1 MKYYEEHRNEVYDG
15 KYAGFTG
22 ISPNVTNIRRK
33 EDKIVV
39 AMTSWR
45 RRINNCKSIVC
56 NVMNQTLKPNL
67 MFLTLSLEEF
77 PGRERDLP

>member
-22 ISPNVTNIRRK
+22 VSFPNANIRSK
-33 EDKIVV
+33 GDKIVV

-45 RRINNCKSIVC
+45 RRINNCKAIVC

-67 MFLTLSLEEF
+67 LFLTLSLEEF
-77 PGRERDLP
+77 PGREHDLP

>member
-1 MKYYEEHRNEVYDG
+1 MKYYEEHRNEAYDG

-22 ISPNVTNIRRK
+22 ISHSSTRRK
-33 EDKIVV
+33 DKVVV

-67 MFLTLSLEEF
+67 MFLTLSIEEF
-77 PGRERDLP
+77 PGREHDLP